1 MSAGSFGLFD
11 ASELPI
17 ALKPPAYF
25 KQLPRRLEAD
35 FCCPRCA
42 YGWAGN
48 PKPTAEEAA
57 VEVEADPNGQ
67 ATA

>member
-1 MSAGSFGLFD
+1 MPEILGLFE
-11 ASELPI
+11 ASELPL

-25 KQLPRRLEAD
+25 RVMPRKLDTD

-48 PKPTAEEAA
+48 PKPNAEDA
-57 VEVEADPNGQ
+57 VAEVEGDPAAG
-67 ATA
+67 TA